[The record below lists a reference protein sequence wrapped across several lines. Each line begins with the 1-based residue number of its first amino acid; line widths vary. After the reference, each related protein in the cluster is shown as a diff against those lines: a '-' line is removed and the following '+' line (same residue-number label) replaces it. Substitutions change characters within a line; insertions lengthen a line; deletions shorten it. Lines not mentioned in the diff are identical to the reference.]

1 MGLYSPTM
9 EQYLALI
16 EDELHEA
23 MPTVNMKQKTVCE
36 AMAYACAAG
45 GKRLRPILVL
55 SFAALC
61 GGDVQ
66 AAAPYAC
73 AMEMIHCYS
82 LVHDD
87 LPCMDNSLLR
97 RGRPSTFAKYGEDMA
112 LLAGDG
118 LLTRAFEWGL
128 RERNVA
134 RVGAEK
140 AVKAL
145 QLLADAAG
153 IYGMVGG
160 QTIDLESE
168 GQTIDLATLQVLQEG
183 KTGALLC
190 ASCEM
195 GAVLG
200 GADEKK
206 RQAAARYGAAL
217 GRAFQIV
224 DDILDVTAS
233 EEDLGKPVGSDINN
247 EKVTY
252 VSLLGLEGAKALA
265 DEQTEIALEALA
277 VFGEEAKELCIL
289 TKALLNRNT

>member
-9 EQYLALI
+9 QRYLELI
-16 EDELHEA
+16 ENELEDA
-23 MPTVNMKQKTVCE
+23 MPSVFVKQKTVCE
-36 AMAYACAAG
+36 AMRYACAAG
-45 GKRLRPILVL
+45 GKRLRPMLVL

-61 GGDVQ
+61 GGDVH
-66 AAAPYAC
+66 AAVPYAC

-97 RGRPSTFAKYGEDMA
+97 RGRPSTFAEYGEDMA

-128 RERNVA
+128 NADNVA
-134 RVGAEK
+134 LVGECK
-140 AVKAL
+140 AVRAL
-145 QLLADAAG
+145 RLLADAAG

-168 GQTIDLATLQVLQEG
+168 GQAIDLATLQELQEG
-183 KTGALLC
+183 KTGALLQ

-200 GADEKK
+200 GGGEEQQK
-206 RQAAARYGAAL
+206 AAATFGAAL

-233 EEDLGKPVGSDINN
+233 EEQLGKPVGADEDN

-252 VSLLGLEGAKALA
+252 VSLLGLDGAKALA
-265 DEQTEIALEALA
+265 DEQTAKALEALG
-277 VFGEEAKELCIL
+277 VFGEQAEELRVL
-289 TKALLNRNT
+289 TKALLTRNA

>member
-1 MGLYSPTM
+1 MGLYSPKM
-9 EQYLALI
+9 QQYLELI
-16 EDELHEA
+16 ECELDRA
-23 MPTVNMKQKTVCE
+23 MPSVEVMQKTVCE
-36 AMAYACAAG
+36 AMAYACEAG
-45 GKRLRPILVL
+45 GKRLRPMLVL
-55 SFAALC
+55 TFAALC

-73 AMEMIHCYS
+73 AMEMIHSYS

-128 RERNVA
+128 DADNVA
-134 RVGAEK
+134 CVG
-140 AVKAL
+140 AVKAVEAM
-145 QLLADAAG
+145 QLLACAAG

-168 GQTIDLATLQVLQEG
+168 GKAIDYPTLRELQYG
-183 KTGALLC
+183 KTVALLR

-195 GAVLG
+195 GVVL
-200 GADEKK
+200 ADGDEEK
-206 RQAAARYGAAL
+206 RQAAATYGEAL

-224 DDILDVTAS
+224 DDILDVTAN
-233 EEDLGKPVGSDINN
+233 EEELGKPVGADEGNQ
-247 EKVTY
+247 KVTY
-252 VSLLGLEGAKALA
+252 VSLFGLEKAKLLA
-265 DEQTEIALEALA
+265 DEQTEKALQALA
-277 VFGEEAKELCIL
+277 VFGEEADELRVL
-289 TKALLNRNT
+289 TKALLDRNT

>member
-1 MGLYSPTM
+1 MSLYSASM
-9 EQYLALI
+9 QHLL
-16 EDELHEA
+16 ELTERELEEA
-23 MPTVNMKQKTVCE
+23 MPSVDVGQKTVCE

-45 GKRLRPILVL
+45 GRRLRPVLVL
-55 SFAALC
+55 AFTKLC
-61 GGDVQ
+61 GGDVY

-73 AMEMIHCYS
+73 AMEMIHSYS

-128 RERNVA
+128 APQNVA
-134 RVGAEK
+134 RVGAVK
-140 AVKAL
+140 AVEAMHI
-145 QLLADAAG
+145 LADAAG

-183 KTGALLC
+183 KTGALLR

-200 GADEKK
+200 GADAQK
-206 RQAAARYGAAL
+206 RQAAAAYGAAL

-224 DDILDVTAS
+224 DDILDVTAN
-233 EEDLGKPVGSDINN
+233 EEELGKPVGADEDNQ
-247 EKVTY
+247 KVTY
-252 VSLLGLEGAKALA
+252 VSLLGLDGAKALA
-265 DEQTEIALEALA
+265 AEQTDKALEALS
-277 VFGEEAKELCIL
+277 VFSDEAAELRAL
-289 TKALLNRNT
+289 TGSLLGRHA